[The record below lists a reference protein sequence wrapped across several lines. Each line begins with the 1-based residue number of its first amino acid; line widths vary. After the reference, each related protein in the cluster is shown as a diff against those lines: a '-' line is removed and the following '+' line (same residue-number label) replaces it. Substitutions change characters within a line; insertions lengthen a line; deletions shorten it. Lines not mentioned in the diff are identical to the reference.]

1 MYAAYIVRR
10 TQIYLEDDQHKRL
23 ADKALADGVTVSAVI
38 RQAIDNELSR
48 PEDDVQ
54 WRERWRQAVNET
66 AGIAPYLPDGV
77 TYVDEVRDEER
88 RRRAQ
93 ER

>member
-1 MYAAYIVRR
+1 M
-10 TQIYLEDDQHKRL
+10 
-23 ADKALADGVTVSAVI
+23 
-38 RQAIDNELSR
+38 RQAQSETTSRDVSEPRWAIDKELSR

-54 WRERWRQAVNET
+54 WRETWRQAVEET

-77 TYVDEVRDEER
+77 TYVDEVRAEER